1 MGLPTRRRPP
11 THMRH
16 GHALVFQFIRENLKP
31 DIHDPK
37 RFPA

>member
-16 GHALVFQFIRENLKP
+16 GYALVFQFIRKYLEAK
-31 DIHDPK
+31 IHDPK